1 MKGGDKQVYSDG
13 SERDCAQQ
21 TFEGFP
27 PPEEGEGYSYSAGFG
42 YLGGPQEGKGRGKSE
57 LQIQEI
63 HRQANILGFAILLS
77 IFLSNAS
84 FFLLT
89 RLFALLSSGVVIMK
103 NGQVL
108 TNQFL
113 HYFIRLLVYLA
124 QIVIPYWV
132 VSCLNGFR
140 LKKDLPRG
148 PVKGRT
154 LVPCT
159 FILLAI
165 GIVGIASANV
175 LGGLA
180 SQLNIRFVSSAEP
193 AITSAPA
200 YLLYFLS
207 LSAVPAVVE
216 EVVFRGVVLQPLR
229 RFGDRFAVVV
239 SAIVFAMAHQSF
251 VKAPN
256 MFFVGLFLGYVAIK
270 SGSIL
275 TTVVLHFVNN
285 ALSLVLATLQTAV
298 SASTYALVQ
307 NSLFALLLLLGV
319 FSVAYLS
326 RQDSAIFAIEDYED
340 TNTLTTKMV
349 AFIGS
354 GGFVISLCMVAFLMA
369 SQARI
374 L

>member
-1 MKGGDKQVYSDG
+1 MYGDG
-13 SERDCAQQ
+13 RERDYAQQ

-42 YLGGPQEGKGRGKSE
+42 YLGGPQEGKGKGRGKSE

-89 RLFALLSSGVVIMK
+89 RLFALLSSGVVIMQ

-140 LKKDLPRG
+140 LKKDLPCG
-148 PVKGRT
+148 PVKGRI

-175 LGGLA
+175 LSGLA
-180 SQLNIRFVSSAEP
+180 SQLNIRFVSSTEP
-193 AITSAPA
+193 AITSVPA
-200 YLLYFLS
+200 YLL
-207 LSAVPAVVE
+207 
-216 EVVFRGVVLQPLR
+216 
-229 RFGDRFAVVV
+229 
-239 SAIVFAMAHQSF
+239 
-251 VKAPN
+251 
-256 MFFVGLFLGYVAIK
+256 
-270 SGSIL
+270 
-275 TTVVLHFVNN
+275 
-285 ALSLVLATLQTAV
+285 
-298 SASTYALVQ
+298 
-307 NSLFALLLLLGV
+307 
-319 FSVAYLS
+319 
-326 RQDSAIFAIEDYED
+326 
-340 TNTLTTKMV
+340 
-349 AFIGS
+349 
-354 GGFVISLCMVAFLMA
+354 
-369 SQARI
+369 
-374 L
+374 

>member
-1 MKGGDKQVYSDG
+1 MYDDGREGEYSY
-13 SERDCAQQ
+13 AQQ

-27 PPEEGEGYSYSAGFG
+27 PPPGEEGYSYSAGFG
-42 YLGGPQEGKGRGKSE
+42 YLGCPRGSGKSE
-57 LQIQEI
+57 LQIQDI
-63 HRQANILGFAILLS
+63 HRQANILGFALLLS

-108 TNQFL
+108 TNQVL
-113 HYFIRLLVYLA
+113 HYLIQLLVYLA
-124 QIVIPYWV
+124 QIVLPYWV
-132 VSCLNGFR
+132 VSCLNGFH
-140 LKKDLPRG
+140 LKRDLPRA
-148 PVKGRT
+148 PVRLRT
-154 LVPCT
+154 LLPCSC
-159 FILLAI
+159 ILLAI
-165 GIVGIASANV
+165 GIVGIAAANF
-175 LGGLA
+175 LSGLA
-180 SQLNIRFVSSAEP
+180 SQLNIRFVTTTEP
-193 AITSAPA
+193 AITSVPA

-216 EVVFRGVVLQPLR
+216 EVIFRGVVLQPLR

-275 TTVVLHFVNN
+275 TTVLLHFFNN

-298 SASTYALVQ
+298 SANTYALV
-307 NSLFALLLLLGV
+307 
-319 FSVAYLS
+319 
-326 RQDSAIFAIEDYED
+326 
-340 TNTLTTKMV
+340 
-349 AFIGS
+349 
-354 GGFVISLCMVAFLMA
+354 
-369 SQARI
+369 
-374 L
+374 